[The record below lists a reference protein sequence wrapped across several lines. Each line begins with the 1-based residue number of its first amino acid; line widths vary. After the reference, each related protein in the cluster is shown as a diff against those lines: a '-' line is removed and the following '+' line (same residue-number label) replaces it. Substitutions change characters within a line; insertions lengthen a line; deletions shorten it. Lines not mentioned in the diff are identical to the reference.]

1 MPGGR
6 RWNYLYLSATDS
18 INRLRRKLLVIPGV
32 ALETARKV
40 ERVGTGASRPNRD
53 DDGLET
59 VDRGE
64 ARAHLGD
71 QIVLRHQKKV
81 PAAML
86 RQTVG
91 QFPLVLGKAAF
102 QLPLDRIEGVRMHVV
117 DQRRER
123 LAIVAE
129 QDKSWIYCQRGTDR
143 RAEGPPAAQPAER
156 VVFRRQL

>member
-1 MPGGR
+1 MLGGR

-18 INRLRRKLLVIPGV
+18 INRPTRKLLVIPGV
-32 ALETARKV
+32 ALETAREIK
-40 ERVGTGASRPNRD
+40 RVSAGVARPDRD
-53 DDGLET
+53 GDGFET
-59 VDRGE
+59 VDRGK

-91 QFPLVLGKAAF
+91 QFPLVLGEAAF

-117 DQRRER
+117 DQRCER
-123 LAIVAE
+123 LAIVGE
-129 QDKSWIYCQRGTDR
+129 QDKSWMR
-143 RAEGPPAAQPAER
+143 R
-156 VVFRRQL
+156 